1 MRTQSIPKIAAS
13 IERLVKTKTGNYLV
27 FFPSFQYLD
36 QVADYFH
43 DVYPEYAIQIQ
54 GSKLNEAEREDFLAA
69 FIDQPERTLIG
80 FCVLGGIFSEGIDLV
95 GERLIG
101 TVVVGVGLPQVNHEQ
116 ELIKEYYD
124 EKRNQGFSYAY
135 QLPGMNKV
143 IQAAG
148 RVIRTMEDQGII
160 LLLDQRYT
168 NPHYQ
173 KLLPV
178 SWSDRK
184 IVYGATEVEH
194 ASREFWQE
202 RE

>member
-1 MRTQSIPKIAAS
+1 M
-13 IERLVKTKTGNYLV
+13 
-27 FFPSFQYLD
+27 
-36 QVADYFH
+36 
-43 DVYPEYAIQIQ
+43 
-54 GSKLNEAEREDFLAA
+54 NETEREEFLAA
-69 FIDQPERTLIG
+69 FVDQPKETLIG

-101 TVVVGVGLPQVNHEQ
+101 TVVVGVGLPQINHEQ

-173 KLLPV
+173 TLLPISGKTEKSSMV
-178 SWSDRK
+178 QTKLSIALAHSGSIEGNSLNIK
-184 IVYGATEVEH
+184 I
-194 ASREFWQE
+194 
-202 RE
+202 

>member
-1 MRTQSIPKIAAS
+1 M
-13 IERLVKTKTGNYLV
+13 
-27 FFPSFQYLD
+27 
-36 QVADYFH
+36 
-43 DVYPEYAIQIQ
+43 
-54 GSKLNEAEREDFLAA
+54 
-69 FIDQPERTLIG
+69 
-80 FCVLGGIFSEGIDLV
+80 
-95 GERLIG
+95 IG